1 MFYLE
6 FFTALEAEG
15 VRYLVVGGLAVNLH
29 GVSRL
34 TMDVDLMIAL
44 DGDNLRRFAA
54 VGRTLALEPVVPV
67 ALADLAD
74 EAKVRSWI
82 VDKRMLA
89 FALRPPGRTD
99 PTIDLLVQP
108 VVPFDAAYAR
118 RVEKEIAGV
127 RVPVA
132 SVEDLITMKTGT
144 GRQKDES
151 DIAALRAIA
160 GPRAE

>member
-6 FFTALEAEG
+6 LFKALEAES
-15 VRYLVVGGLAVNLH
+15 VRYLLVGGLAVNLH

-44 DGDNLRRFAA
+44 DGDNLQRFTAA
-54 VGRTLALEPVVPV
+54 ARSLALKPVVPV

-108 VVPFDAAYAR
+108 VVPFDAAYER

-132 SVEDLITMKTGT
+132 SVEDLITLKTGT
-144 GRQKDES
+144 GRQKDAS

-160 GPRAE
+160 GSRAE